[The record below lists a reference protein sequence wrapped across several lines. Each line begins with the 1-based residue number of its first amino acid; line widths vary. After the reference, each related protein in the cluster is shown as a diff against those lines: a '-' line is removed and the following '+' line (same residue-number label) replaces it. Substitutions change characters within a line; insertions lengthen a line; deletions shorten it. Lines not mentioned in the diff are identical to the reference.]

1 MKFLFPFQTLCLKAC
16 LFFFF
21 SEVLA
26 GLKEDIILL
35 HKPRYGSLCKT

>member
-1 MKFLFPFQTLCLKAC
+1 MKFLFSSEMSEGMLV
-16 LFFFF
+16 FFF